1 MWGKIQGWDE
11 KLMSRAAKDVLT
23 KACAQAIPT
32 FAMSCFDI
40 TMCLCDEMSVM
51 ICRFWWAQQKDEKKV
66 HWISWRKM
74 AQSKKEGG
82 LGFRDLHLFNHSM
95 LARQVW
101 RILTD
106 PDSLCARV
114 LRAKYFPNF
123 SVLEAKN
130 VRNMSYTWH
139 SILKGVGVIKKGLI
153 WRVRNGEEINIWSD
167 PWMNREGPKRP
178 ITPRGQNII
187 TCVSELTNLATCQ
200 WDVQLLS
207 DVFREDINAILST
220 PLRLDY
226 EDFPAWFPDPKGVF
240 TVKSAYK
247 VLAAKV
253 APKGDGVERS
263 GVSKEENN
271 FDWHQLWSQPC
282 APKTKQFLWRLA
294 HESLPWK
301 LNYKRRGMEI
311 DTICPMC
318 ARLDEDRGHIFLHC
332 KQVKV
337 VWRLLNLQETRLQL
351 CSCHNAK
358 DLLMQIFKMEKEN
371 RQLIIAML

>member
-1 MWGKIQGWDE
+1 
-11 KLMSRAAKDVLT
+11 
-23 KACAQAIPT
+23 
-32 FAMSCFDI
+32 
-40 TMCLCDEMSVM
+40 
-51 ICRFWWAQQKDEKKV
+51 
-66 HWISWRKM
+66 
-74 AQSKKEGG
+74 
-82 LGFRDLHLFNHSM
+82 
-95 LARQVW
+95 
-101 RILTD
+101 
-106 PDSLCARV
+106 
-114 LRAKYFPNF
+114 
-123 SVLEAKN
+123 
-130 VRNMSYTWH
+130 MSYTWR

-187 TCVSELTNLATCQ
+187 TCVSELTNLAACQ
-200 WDVQLLS
+200 WDVQLVS
-207 DVFREDINAILST
+207 DVFREEDINAILST

-240 TVKSAYK
+240 TVKLAYK
-247 VLAAKV
+247 VLAVEV

-311 DTICPMC
+311 DTICLMC
-318 ARLDEDRGHIFLHC
+318 ARLDEDGGHIFLHC

-337 VWRLLNLQETRLQL
+337 V
-351 CSCHNAK
+351 
-358 DLLMQIFKMEKEN
+358 
-371 RQLIIAML
+371 